1 MPGAGMPNS
10 LFESSERVFPE
21 GTLSQWRAL
30 SVALFPAE
38 DSGIRL
44 APLLWASLG
53 LRKGVDFE
61 DVTVAMHQL
70 RTFDKR
76 RALARP
82 RVPSARES
90 TFFSHALVSLSGN
103 AERS

>member
-21 GTLSQWRAL
+21 GALSQWRAL

-61 DVTVAMHQL
+61 DVTVAMHQI

-76 RALARP
+76 SVP
-82 RVPSARES
+82 RSARES
-90 TFFSHALVSLSGN
+90 HVHHLTRARL
-103 AERS
+103 RC